1 MGDGRGVGFVPQ
13 ENSVNAIVSLDDA
26 GPVASPL
33 PTADP
38 RCSALAVMGHVLQS
52 LDIAMCL
59 FDDTDRTVLWN
70 DTFLQF
76 FPEHDG
82 RVHVGE
88 PYEDNLRRFHHVRLT
103 EPERSYMARF
113 VADAVARHRAQT
125 RPFSFEHHGR
135 KISVASLPLD
145 GGWRVRVWTAQPTA
159 SNACIE
165 VNAAGEPVLPQ
176 SLLDNL
182 CDGAMVLDARKR
194 IIASNQEFARLYDVA
209 APGQVIGLTFRDVVR
224 IAWVQHATKPC
235 TMPDHVAAMLDEAQL
250 SEPSYE
256 IELPGDTWRRVTE
269 RTLPSGARYVGHS
282 DTTVLRR
289 QQRALH
295 DAHAKLT
302 ALSVTDS
309 LTGLATRRRF
319 EDALAEEARRAARSG
334 EPLALLLVDID
345 QFRRINDRF
354 GLPAGDA
361 CLQRVARLIQAGIH
375 RPADLV
381 ARYGGDEFAV
391 LLPGATTEGAID
403 VAEALRAAISGRQPG
418 DIASIDGATVS
429 IGVACV
435 LVGEGGKA
443 DPAALIAAAV
453 RALDDAKRDGRNQV
467 LSAEEEYVTQNGVTP
482 SPPSVG

>member
-1 MGDGRGVGFVPQ
+1 M
-13 ENSVNAIVSLDDA
+13 NAIVSLEDA
-26 GPVASPL
+26 GLIASPV
-33 PTADP
+33 PAIDS
-38 RCSALAVMGHVLQS
+38 RSSVLAAMGRVLQS
-52 LDIAMCL
+52 LEIAMCL
-59 FDDTDRTVLWN
+59 FDDIDRTVLWN

-82 RVHVGE
+82 HIHVGE
-88 PYEDNLRRFHHVRLT
+88 PYEDNLLRFHDVRLI
-103 EPERSYMARF
+103 ESERSHMALF

-145 GGWRVRVWTAQPTA
+145 GGWRVRVWTALPAA
-159 SNACIE
+159 SNSFSE
-165 VNAAGEPVLPQ
+165 VNASGEPVLPQ
-176 SLLDNL
+176 STLDNL
-182 CDGAMVLDARKR
+182 CDGAVVLDARKR
-194 IIASNQEFARLYDVA
+194 IVASNQEFARLYDVA
-209 APGQVIGLTFRDVVR
+209 TPEQVIGLTFRDVVR
-224 IAWVQHATKPC
+224 IAWAQPAATPC
-235 TMPDHVAAMLDEAQL
+235 IMPDHVAAMLDEAQ
-250 SEPSYE
+250 PSDLLYE
-256 IELPGDTWRRVTE
+256 IELPGDVWRRVTE
-269 RTLPSGARYVGHS
+269 RTLPSGARYIGHA

-295 DAHAKLT
+295 DAHAKLA

-334 EPLALLLVDID
+334 EPLALLLIDID

-361 CLQRVARLIQAGIH
+361 CLQRVARLIVAGIH

-418 DIASIDGATVS
+418 DIACIDGATVS

-467 LSAEEEYVTQNGVTP
+467 LSAEEEYVTQNGTIP
-482 SPPSVG
+482 SPPSAR